1 MSDAMEFSESNTRDF
16 EERRVTGDA
25 CLVVDVD
32 GFEGPLDLLLQ
43 LARDQKVDLT
53 KISILA
59 LAEQYLAFIEAAQ
72 RLRIEIAADYLV
84 MAAWLAYLKSRLL
97 LPPEEGDEEPSGEE
111 LAAALARRL
120 KHLEAI
126 REAGRRLMGFARLG
140 IDVFPRGA
148 PEPLSVNTRVAWDAK
163 LYDLLSAYATLR
175 LRDIASHVTLAERSV
190 FTLQEARERLMR
202 MIGATPQW
210 ELLDSYLLE
219 YLAKPELRATARA
232 SAFTAS
238 LELVREGELELKQSA
253 PFAPLYV
260 RRRMKEAAEP
270 LKEAANG

>member
-1 MSDAMEFSESNTRDF
+1 MSDATEFSESNAADF
-16 EERRVTGDA
+16 EERRVSGDA
-25 CLVVDVD
+25 TLVVDVD

-43 LARDQKVDLT
+43 LARDQKVDLQ

-59 LAEQYLAFIEAAQ
+59 LAEQYLAFIEAARKL
-72 RLRIEIAADYLV
+72 RLEIAADYLV

-97 LPPEEGDEEPSGEE
+97 LPPDENDEEPSGEE

-126 REAGRRLMGFARLG
+126 REAGRRLMAFARLG
-140 IDVFPRGA
+140 IDVFPRGE
-148 PEPLSVNTRVAWDAK
+148 PEPLSVNTRIAWDAK

-175 LRDIASHVTLAERSV
+175 LRDIASHVTLGERTV
-190 FTLQEARERLMR
+190 FTLQEARDRLMR
-202 MIGATPQW
+202 MIGATPHW
-210 ELLDSYLLE
+210 ELLDFYLAE

-238 LELVREGELELKQSA
+238 LELVREGELELKQSDF
-253 PFAPLYV
+253 FAPLYV
-260 RRRMKEAAEP
+260 RRRAKEAAEP
-270 LKEAANG
+270 VREAANG